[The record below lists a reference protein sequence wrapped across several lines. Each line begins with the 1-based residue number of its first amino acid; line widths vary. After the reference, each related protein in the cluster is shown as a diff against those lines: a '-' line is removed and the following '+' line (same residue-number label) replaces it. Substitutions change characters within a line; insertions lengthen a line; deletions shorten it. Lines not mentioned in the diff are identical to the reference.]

1 MIDKISFVDFNYLKK
16 SFLKDEKNISHKL
29 DEQYIVF
36 KKEYYKD
43 SFFENISF
51 KVEYENSK
59 VVCPLTIQ
67 SEKKK
72 KKLNFFGDDIL
83 VFTNNKISKNL
94 DLKLKELFKN
104 LKSKYMID
112 EITFKVP
119 KNEKNIES
127 AKKNV
132 EKIKSDI
139 FIDLT
144 LNKTELL
151 NNFKPN
157 LRNELKKKYNN
168 TQYEIIDYK
177 NFRDKDIK
185 EMMHMHKKVS
195 GKITRSEKTW
205 NINGEM
211 IKNKKA
217 FIVKVSYEDNPISFS
232 FFYHNHLTCTYF
244 SSCSLREYFK
254 IIKNLQHR
262 AIYHAIEYSKSIS
275 KNLYLGSSTIF
286 SKNNIDEKV
295 LNIEKF
301 KSKFLTKKNYFA
313 IYNDIPDTFMNY

>member
-1 MIDKISFVDFNYLKK
+1 MIGKISFVDFKYLKK
-16 SFLKDEKNISHKL
+16 SFLKDEKNISYKL
-29 DEQYIVF
+29 DEQYMEF
-36 KKEYYKD
+36 KKEYYKE

-51 KVEYENSK
+51 KIEYENVK
-59 VVCPLTIQ
+59 VLCPLTIQ
-67 SEKKK
+67 FEKKK
-72 KKLNFFGDDIL
+72 KKLNFFGDNIL
-83 VFTNNKISKNL
+83 VFTNNRIDNNL
-94 DLKLKELFKN
+94 DLQLIELFKN

-112 EITFKVP
+112 EITFKVS
-119 KNEKNIES
+119 KKEKNIET
-127 AKKNV
+127 AKNNI
-132 EKIKSDI
+132 EKIESDI

-144 LNKTELL
+144 LDKTELL

-185 EMMHMHKKVS
+185 EMMHMHEKVS

-217 FIVKVSYEDNPISFS
+217 FIVRVLHEDNPISFS
-232 FFYHNHLTCTYF
+232 FFYYNHLTCSYF

-262 AIYHAIEYSKSIS
+262 AIYHAIEYSKNIS

-301 KSKFLTKKNYFA
+301 KSKFLKKK
-313 IYNDIPDTFMNY
+313 IILEIQ